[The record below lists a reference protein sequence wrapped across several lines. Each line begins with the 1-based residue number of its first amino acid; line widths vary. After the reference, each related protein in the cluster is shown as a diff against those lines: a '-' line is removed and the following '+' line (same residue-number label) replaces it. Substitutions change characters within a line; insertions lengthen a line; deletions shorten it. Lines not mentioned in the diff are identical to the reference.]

1 MVEIIR
7 LQDPVIRARE
17 YLGSFVPPES
27 GPFLDVPPDW
37 KWGPLLVTLAD
48 VGGDGPRDVVLDD
61 ARLMVEVSH
70 RNSEEASKWC
80 RNIHGLLRF
89 WRDITSDKT
98 VTFLRTVQRPTY
110 TPDDETRTPAYS
122 TIVDLSFRADRHDVP
137 KISDS

>member
-7 LQDPVIRARE
+7 LQDPVARAVE
-17 YLGSFVPPES
+17 YLGLFIPPES
-27 GPFLDVPPDW
+27 GPFLDVPHDW
-37 KWGPLLVTLAD
+37 KWGPLLVTVAD

-70 RNSEEASKWC
+70 RDSVKASAWC
-80 RNIHGLLRF
+80 RTIHGLLRA
-89 WRDITSDKT
+89 WRENTADKT

-110 TPDDETRTPAYS
+110 SPDDETRTPAYS

>member
-7 LQDPVIRARE
+7 LQDPVARAVE
-17 YLGSFVPPES
+17 YLGFFVPHES

-37 KWGPLLVTLAD
+37 EWGKLLVTVAD
-48 VGGDGPRDVVLDD
+48 VGGEGERDVVLDD

-70 RNSEEASKWC
+70 EDSLEASHWC
-80 RNIHGLLRF
+80 RNIHGLLKH
-89 WRDITSDKT
+89 WRANDPTRT
-98 VTFLRTVQRPTY
+98 VSFLKTVQRPTY
-110 TPDDETRTPAYS
+110 TPDDESRTPAYS